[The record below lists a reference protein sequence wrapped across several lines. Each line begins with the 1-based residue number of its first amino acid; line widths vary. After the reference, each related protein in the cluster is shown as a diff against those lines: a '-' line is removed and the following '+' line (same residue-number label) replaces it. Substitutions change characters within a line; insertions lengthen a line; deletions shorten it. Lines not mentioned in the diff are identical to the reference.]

1 MADAIRKREGEIKEW
16 DGQGKKPVNYD
27 RLGKWKL
34 KKELKKL
41 VGVEYCEN
49 HAKAAET
56 AVVLQWT
63 NNEIAL
69 REDEQSWH
77 IMLALVEEF
86 AVVSGTFLQVL
97 CTVGCGLWAV
107 YCVLCTVYCVLWA
120 VYCVLCTVYCVLCT
134 VYCVLCTVYCVL
146 HLFFSLVF
154 FTCALHLFFSLVF
167 FTCFF
172 HLCSSLVFFTCF
184 FSPVTLIIFFPTTV
198 QLLYSSLTFPQDII
212 KDSFKGS
219 LSARERAETDSGVVF
234 SQVSPYP
241 HHNNEATAEEMTQH
255 MRVASKEID
264 MHHAVYVRMLRIQ
277 NARRAELREALDY
290 WYVCGGLWGYVWVCV
305 GMCGYV
311 WVCVGVR
318 HKCCKKWK

>member
-97 CTVGCGLWAV
+97 CTV

-120 VYCVLCTVYCVLCT
+120 VGCVLCT

-167 FTCFF
+167 FTCALHLFF
-172 HLCSSLVFFTCF
+172 SLVFFH
-184 FSPVTLIIFFPTTV
+184 L
-198 QLLYSSLTFPQDII
+198 
-212 KDSFKGS
+212 
-219 LSARERAETDSGVVF
+219 
-234 SQVSPYP
+234 
-241 HHNNEATAEEMTQH
+241 
-255 MRVASKEID
+255 
-264 MHHAVYVRMLRIQ
+264 
-277 NARRAELREALDY
+277 
-290 WYVCGGLWGYVWVCV
+290 
-305 GMCGYV
+305 
-311 WVCVGVR
+311 
-318 HKCCKKWK
+318 

>member
-97 CTVGCGLWAV
+97 CTVGC
-107 YCVLCTVYCVLWA
+107 
-120 VYCVLCTVYCVLCT
+120 VLCT

-167 FTCFF
+167 F
-172 HLCSSLVFFTCF
+172 HL
-184 FSPVTLIIFFPTTV
+184 
-198 QLLYSSLTFPQDII
+198 
-212 KDSFKGS
+212 
-219 LSARERAETDSGVVF
+219 
-234 SQVSPYP
+234 
-241 HHNNEATAEEMTQH
+241 
-255 MRVASKEID
+255 
-264 MHHAVYVRMLRIQ
+264 
-277 NARRAELREALDY
+277 
-290 WYVCGGLWGYVWVCV
+290 
-305 GMCGYV
+305 
-311 WVCVGVR
+311 
-318 HKCCKKWK
+318 